1 MDELERALRAVL
13 DDPGQLQELRTAA
26 ASLGLTL
33 PAAEPIQ
40 NAPQTAA
47 APSARAELPAPAA
60 PSGAP
65 GMQELLGGLLRQ
77 TGGLGKK
84 QQSLLQALRPFLRR
98 ERQEKLDRALQAAQL
113 AAVAGVMLKNR
124 RGAPGS
130 KEGL

>member
-1 MDELERALRAVL
+1 MDELERALRAML
-13 DDPGQLQELRTAA
+13 DDPGQLQELRTTA
-26 ASLGLTL
+26 ASMGLTL
-33 PAAEPIQ
+33 PTAEPSQ
-40 NAPQTAA
+40 DAPQTAA
-47 APSARAELPAPAA
+47 APSTQAQPPAA
-60 PSGAP
+60 PAPSGTP

-124 RGAPGS
+124 RGTPGS